1 MRLAAL
7 AATLVLIASSA
18 GAQVP
23 QLAQPGVT
31 RPAPYLAPRLPQA
44 GAYQPPQP
52 GTSQQPPAVASQT
65 LSAGGV
71 QPGQAPRAR
80 RTYQARFDAANTTHD
95 GHLTLEQARAG
106 RMVAVARDF
115 AAIDTT
121 QKGYVTMDDIKAHRR
136 AVRLARK
143 AAKQG

>member
-7 AATLVLIASSA
+7 AAALALIASSA
-18 GAQVP
+18 GAQAP
-23 QLAQPGVT
+23 QFAQPGVS
-31 RPAPYLAPRLPQA
+31 RPTPAGAPRLPQA
-44 GAYQPPQP
+44 G
-52 GTSQQPPAVASQT
+52 TSQSPQAVTSQIP
-65 LSAGGV
+65 SAGAA
-71 QPGQAPRAR
+71 QPGQAPHAR
-80 RTYQARFDAANTTHD
+80 RTLQARFDAANTTHD

-121 QKGYVTMDDIKAHRR
+121 QRGYVTVDDIKAHRR
-136 AVRLARK
+136 AARLARK